1 MMVIRGKKQ
10 RESENISPA
19 NRALFEV
26 SSISEGM
33 HSSLSTQATAPL
45 PRVPETPRHLPS
57 EVERIAQMSFPPEQY
72 SPQPTSVIP
81 HEAVINISTHDVQHE
96 QGVVSKISLEGLSI
110 GRYHMK
116 TSLGSGPLGQ
126 VYQTYDRLRE
136 QDVALKA
143 IQMNVLP
150 PPMSKNISTET
161 NFFQQEIDLLRMLD
175 HPHILLPLNCGKS
188 YISGSPFIYKTMPYL
203 ADGSIAA
210 LLYQSGVSR
219 SLSPQRVATIIMQ
232 IAETLQHAHSHNIT
246 YQNFKLSNFLV
257 QMQGKQR
264 NILRIF
270 LTDFATTQNK
280 TFLVKAPDV
289 FPYMAPECWY
299 GQSLPASDQYGLA
312 AITYELLTGR
322 VIFQGQSEQ
331 IMHQLHLHMQPQPLK
346 LFAPHLSPRLSNV
359 VLRALSKKA
368 EDRFP
373 SIMNFAHALQQ
384 ENT

>member
-57 EVERIAQMSFPPEQY
+57 EVERIAQMPFPPEQY

-81 HEAVINISTHDVQHE
+81 HEAVINISTHDVQYE

-110 GRYHMK
+110 GRYH
-116 TSLGSGPLGQ
+116 
-126 VYQTYDRLRE
+126 
-136 QDVALKA
+136 
-143 IQMNVLP
+143 I
-150 PPMSKNISTET
+150 
-161 NFFQQEIDLLRMLD
+161 
-175 HPHILLPLNCGKS
+175 
-188 YISGSPFIYKTMPYL
+188 
-203 ADGSIAA
+203 
-210 LLYQSGVSR
+210 
-219 SLSPQRVATIIMQ
+219 
-232 IAETLQHAHSHNIT
+232 NIT

-373 SIMNFAHALQQ
+373 SIMDFAHALQQ